1 MHRPPRTRAN
11 FGFGTLDSARMPS
24 APRPVVANAAGE
36 ITDVAGLRAA
46 ARAGDDVFPIDPAEL
61 VPLPAA
67 SRLMFL
73 PGRTPLAFEKSAA
86 GPEALD
92 GALAVAAFLPP
103 GWTAFSLSA
112 FRREAGAPLLPLYA
126 YTAVCWHRGRF
137 CVPARRVDDDPK
149 HDPESFSPAEI
160 EERVAEL
167 RARLP
172 NNRLVAHLGAR
183 CALEWSCPNAQNLFL
198 QRWEA
203 PIAISR
209 ACNAACIACISEQ
222 PGDTV
227 PSPQQRLEFLPSLDE
242 ILELALPHLER
253 APRAMISF
261 GQGCEGEPLLQAELI
276 ASSIRAIRARTTRGT
291 LHLNTNGSR
300 PDAVAQLAAAGLDS
314 IRVSLNSAR
323 PEAYTPYYRPRTYAF
338 ADVVETLRVARAKR
352 LFTSLNY
359 LSFPGVTDRVDEA
372 EALERLVRETGVRM
386 IQWRNLNVDPDWYAD
401 VLGRESR
408 SALLGM
414 PALLARVRASF
425 PELRFGYFNPPAE
438 EWR

>member
-1 MHRPPRTRAN
+1 
-11 FGFGTLDSARMPS
+11 MP
-24 APRPVVANAAGE
+24 AVPRPVVANAAGE
-36 ITDVAGLRAA
+36 ISDVAGLRAA
-46 ARAGDDVFPIDPAEL
+46 ARAGEDVFPIDPTEL
-61 VPLPAA
+61 VPLPEA

-73 PGRTPLAFEKSAA
+73 PGRTPLAFEKSGAA
-86 GPEALD
+86 REALD

-103 GWTAFSLSA
+103 GWTGFSHA
-112 FRREAGAPLLPLYA
+112 AYRRAADAPLLPLYA

-137 CVPARRVDDDPK
+137 CVPARRIDDDPK
-149 HDPESFSPAEI
+149 HDPESFSKDEI
-160 EERVAEL
+160 EKCVAAL

-172 NNRLVAHLGAR
+172 KNRLVAHLGAR
-183 CALEWSCPNAQNLFL
+183 CALEWGCPNAQNLFL
-198 QRWEA
+198 GRFEA
-203 PIAISR
+203 PIAVAR

-227 PSPQQRLEFLPSLDE
+227 PSPQQRLEFAPSVEE

-253 APRAMISF
+253 AKRAMISF

-276 ASSIRAIRARTTRGT
+276 ESALRAIRARTARGT
-291 LHLNTNGSR
+291 LHLNTNRSR
-300 PDAVAQLAAAGLDS
+300 PDAVSRLADAGLDS

-323 PEAYTPYYRPRTYAF
+323 PEAYTPYYRPRSYAF
-338 ADVVETLRVARAKR
+338 ADVVETLRVARAKG

-359 LSFPGVTDRVDEA
+359 LTFPGVTDRVDEA

-401 VLGRESR
+401 LLGRDPSPER
-408 SALLGM
+408 LGM
-414 PALLARVRASF
+414 PALLDRLRLPA
-425 PELRFGYFNPPAE
+425 LRFGYFNPPAE